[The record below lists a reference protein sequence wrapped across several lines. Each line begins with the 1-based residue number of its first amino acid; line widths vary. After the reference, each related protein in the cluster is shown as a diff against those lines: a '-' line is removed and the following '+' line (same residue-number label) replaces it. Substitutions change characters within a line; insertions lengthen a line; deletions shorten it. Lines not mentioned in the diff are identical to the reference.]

1 MFKDMFD
8 VYKMEDISP
17 KTRARIII
25 KLGEAIN
32 YDYASN
38 ISEPIVCELVFLLDR
53 SNEIFE
59 KEHYQKHMTQEM
71 VNYLS

>member
-38 ISEPIVCELVFLLDR
+38 IS
-53 SNEIFE
+53 
-59 KEHYQKHMTQEM
+59 
-71 VNYLS
+71 